1 MSGAIKGVI
10 LYFGTNTDTM
20 IAGKTLRD
28 ANIEA
33 RMLPKPDGIVSEA
46 NLVLSVA
53 HDVETRATSAL
64 STAGVAIKGVI
75 K

>member
-10 LYFGTNTDTM
+10 LYFGTNADTM

-33 RMLPKPDGIVSEA
+33 RMLPKPDGIASEA
-46 NLVLSVA
+46 DLVLAVA
-53 HDVETRATSAL
+53 HDVEMHATSAL
-64 STAGVAIKGVI
+64 SSAGVAIKGVI

>member
-10 LYFGTNTDTM
+10 LYFGTNADTM

-33 RMLPKPDGIVSEA
+33 RMLPRPDGIASEA

-53 HDVETRATSAL
+53 RDVETRATSAL